1 MTQPVQPRS
10 VSGSVRAPGAGSAAD
25 PVRASTEPS
34 PTAGLPTAPVGAPT
48 EPAYPTPPSAGRST
62 PPPSRRSQKAQRRH
76 ARVVIRK
83 VAPWSVFRMS
93 VVFYLCL
100 MLVLLGAGMIL
111 YGTLGAMGALDST
124 TRLIRDLFADQTFVI
139 NGRWLF
145 TRGLAIG
152 LLMVVV
158 WSLINVFIA
167 FLYNLIS
174 DLVGGI
180 EVTLAER
187 R

>member
-1 MTQPVQPRS
+1 MSQPDDHP
-10 VSGSVRAPGAGSAAD
+10 SGSRTVTRASARTEETGARAGRTTGVRAVETTSQ
-25 PVRASTEPS
+25 
-34 PTAGLPTAPVGAPT
+34 
-48 EPAYPTPPSAGRST
+48 PAKTR
-62 PPPSRRSQKAQRRH
+62 KAQRRH

-83 VAPWSVFRMS
+83 VGPWSVFKMS
-93 VVFYLCL
+93 LIFYFCV
-100 MLVLLGAGMIL
+100 MLVLLGAGVIL
-111 YGTLGAMGALDST
+111 YGMLGAIGALDST
-124 TRLIRDLFADQTFVI
+124 TRLIRDLFADPSFVI

-145 TRGLAIG
+145 SRGLTIG
-152 LLMVVV
+152 LVMVVV

>member
-1 MTQPVQPRS
+1 MSQPVHEPT
-10 VSGSVRAPGAGSAAD
+10 VNAPAAPPAAD
-25 PVRASTEPS
+25 HA
-34 PTAGLPTAPVGAPT
+34 TAPARGRRAAGGAT
-48 EPAYPTPPSAGRST
+48 AAG
-62 PPPSRRSQKAQRRH
+62 RRH

-83 VAPWSVFRMS
+83 VGPWSVFKVS
-93 VVFYLCL
+93 LIFYACL
-100 MLVLLGAGMIL
+100 MLVVLGAGVIL
-111 YGTLGAMGALDST
+111 YAMLGAIGALDST
-124 TRLIRDLFADQTFVI
+124 TRLVRDLFSDQTFEI

-145 TRGLAIG
+145 TRALGIG

-158 WSLINVFIA
+158 WSLINVFVA
-167 FLYNLIS
+167 FLYNLIA

>member
-1 MTQPVQPRS
+1 
-10 VSGSVRAPGAGSAAD
+10 
-25 PVRASTEPS
+25 
-34 PTAGLPTAPVGAPT
+34 
-48 EPAYPTPPSAGRST
+48 
-62 PPPSRRSQKAQRRH
+62 
-76 ARVVIRK
+76 VVIRK

-93 VVFYLCL
+93 VIFYLCV

-111 YGTLGAMGALDST
+111 YGMLGAIGALDST

-145 TRGLAIG
+145 TRGLGIG

-158 WSLINVFIA
+158 WSLINVFIV

-174 DLVGGI
+174 DLVGGV